1 MSDDSART
9 DSMTPESS
17 TGAKGVPFTNTYYKG
32 PVILRGPMIPT
43 ETTTGKLLASEDST
57 DWLHMD
63 PWRVMRIQAEFVDG
77 FGALAELGPAVSVF
91 GSARTPRTDPMY
103 KAARKAGKLL
113 AARDVAVITGGG
125 PGIME
130 AANRG
135 AAVAGGTSV
144 GLGIELPHE
153 QELNAWINLGMTF
166 RYFFVRKTMFVKYS
180 SGAIVFPGGFGTL
193 DELFELLTLV
203 QTHKVKRVPVALVGT
218 QYWQGLFD
226 WITGTMLE
234 EGNIS
239 QLDPSL
245 MQITDDVEQ
254 AVDVAVSGI
263 AR

>member
-1 MSDDSART
+1 
-9 DSMTPESS
+9 
-17 TGAKGVPFTNTYYKG
+17 
-32 PVILRGPMIPT
+32 
-43 ETTTGKLLASEDST
+43 
-57 DWLHMD
+57 
-63 PWRVMRIQAEFVDG
+63 
-77 FGALAELGPAVSVF
+77 
-91 GSARTPRTDPMY
+91 
-103 KAARKAGKLL
+103 
-113 AARDVAVITGGG
+113 
-125 PGIME
+125 ME

-153 QELNAWINLGMTF
+153 QELNAWVNLGMTF

-226 WITGTMLE
+226 WITGTVLE

-245 MQITDDVEQ
+245 MQITDNVEQ

-263 AR
+263 AQ